1 MIIPRNFIRKNI
13 TSFSILL
20 FLILY
25 CVLIY
30 LQPSFLYNLD
40 GSLREFGLGYSRKTV
55 VPIWLLSICLA
66 IISYYLVLY
75 YINFNRIFIH

>member
-20 FLILY
+20 FLFVY

-66 IISYYLVLY
+66 IISYYIVLY